1 MLCLLWQ
8 YCAASSLMFIFSCLW
23 NLASNHLWIHF
34 TCSIGSINV
43 ECKHYIV
50 VSHWLSSFSA
60 LETYTHCL
68 ANPFCWHGAPMRN
81 VKSLQEALKKMDIA
95 YDSCHEVMSL
105 GALNGYKGELLAEFD
120 VSVDSNL
127 CFKDR
132 QVYIQQHGDQ
142 YIYRKHCIHHFWF
155 WTCNNMY
162 IPFYNS
168 WVTCIHPCKVGSE
181 SNCCN
186 EECHICAWASRALNI

>member
-1 MLCLLWQ
+1 
-8 YCAASSLMFIFSCLW
+8 
-23 NLASNHLWIHF
+23 
-34 TCSIGSINV
+34 
-43 ECKHYIV
+43 
-50 VSHWLSSFSA
+50 
-60 LETYTHCL
+60 
-68 ANPFCWHGAPMRN
+68 MRN

-142 YIYRKHCIHHFWF
+142 YIYIENTVYTISGFERVIICIYRFI
-155 WTCNNMY
+155 T
-162 IPFYNS
+162 P
-168 WVTCIHPCKVGSE
+168 E
-181 SNCCN
+181 SPVSTRVRFVPKATAAMKN
-186 EECHICAWASRALNI
+186 ATFALGPQEL